1 MTIQRTLAAIALL
14 ASVFLVGCSDSGP
27 ALEGVT
33 GTITKGG
40 APFVGAQLEFYP
52 EGDGAASYGK
62 SDEQGNFKLRYSTG
76 KPGAVIGNHK
86 VTVIGG
92 STNGAEVVE
101 EVIEEEPIEGETKLA
116 PVANPEA
123 AGRRGRNSGGPKSI
137 EGIPAVVK
145 EGEENHV
152 VIELD

>member
-1 MTIQRTLAAIALL
+1 MTIRRSLAAITLL
-14 ASVFLVGCSDSGP
+14 ATVLLVGCSESGP

-33 GTITKGG
+33 GTITKNGV
-40 APFVGAQLEFYP
+40 PFVGAQLEFYP
-52 EGDGAASYGK
+52 EGPGAASYGK

-92 STNGAEVVE
+92 STNGAE
-101 EVIEEEPIEGETKLA
+101 IEEEPVEDPIEGETVLA

-123 AGRRGRNSGGPKSI
+123 AGRRSRSGGGPKSI
-137 EGIPAVVK
+137 EGIPATVK
-145 EGEENHV
+145 EGEDNHV

>member
-1 MTIQRTLAAIALL
+1 MTLRTLVSLGLMTTILL
-14 ASVFLVGCSDSGP
+14 AGCSDSGP

-33 GTITKGG
+33 GTITKNGV
-40 APFVGAQLEFYP
+40 PFVGAQLEFYP
-52 EGDGAASYGK
+52 EGPGAASYGK

-92 STNGAEVVE
+92 STNGADLP
-101 EVIEEEPIEGETKLA
+101 EEPIVEDPVEGETVLA

-123 AGRRGRNSGGPKSI
+123 AGRRSRNSGGPKTI
-137 EGIPAVVK
+137 DGIPAVVK
-145 EGEENHV
+145 AGEENHV
-152 VIELD
+152 IIELD